1 MATGFGTNA
10 WIGYG
15 EESTYGTAVSTTKY
29 AEIMEESIQG
39 KQSIIG
45 IETLRSAS
53 KSQVTKSKL
62 SVEGSVK
69 MALGYEGYER
79 LLKHALGKNTTT
91 GPTLSVYTHAIE
103 LDSNLPTGLTLV
115 VNRDASNL
123 GAGTAFQ
130 SSGCQ
135 ITKATF
141 RQAPEQLLEAE
152 FEFLGSGWANI
163 AVPSPTFTTFQPI
176 DWTQIVVCDLG
187 GTTVKCKEF
196 ELTVENALSSD
207 RYILG
212 NRSRV
217 GLGRSGSRTI
227 TAKLVTELENLTLY
241 NLYKNQT
248 ATNFSI
254 EWSNALTG
262 AALRRFRMDGNCYV
276 QGDDPSVSDAGPIEL
291 TLNLEF
297 FDTSSTPNSEF
308 DISVVNTVATI

>member
-1 MATGFGTNA
+1 MAVGFGTNA
-10 WIGYG
+10 WLGYG

-29 AEIMEESIQG
+29 AEIMEESIGG
-39 KQSIIG
+39 KQSVIG

-53 KSQVTKSKL
+53 KSQTTKSKL

-79 LLKHALGKNTTT
+79 LLKHALGSNATT
-91 GPTLSVYTHAIE
+91 GPALSVYTHEITLA
-103 LDSNLPTGLTLV
+103 SALPTGLTLV
-115 VNRDASNL
+115 VNRDAAAL
-123 GAGTAFQ
+123 GSGTAFQ
-130 SSGCQ
+130 YSGCQ

-163 AVPSPTFTTFQPI
+163 AVPTPTFVTFQPI
-176 DWTQIVVCDLG
+176 DWTQLVVCDLG
-187 GTTVKCKEF
+187 GNTIKCKEF
-196 ELTVENALSSD
+196 ELTIENALASD
-207 RYILG
+207 RYQLG
-212 NRSRV
+212 SRTRT

-248 ATNFSI
+248 NVAFSI

-262 AALRRFRMDGNCYV
+262 ANLRRFRMDGNCNV

-297 FDTSSTPNSEF
+297 FDQSSTPNSEL
-308 DISVVNTVATI
+308 DISVVNTLSTI